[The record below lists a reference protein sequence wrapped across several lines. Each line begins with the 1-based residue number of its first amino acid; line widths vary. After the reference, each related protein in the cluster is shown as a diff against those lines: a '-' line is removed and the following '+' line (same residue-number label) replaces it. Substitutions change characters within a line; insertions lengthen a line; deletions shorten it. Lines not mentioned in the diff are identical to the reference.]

1 MKIVIAS
8 DIHGSYRY
16 AKKLME
22 AYQREGASEMIL
34 LGDLYYHGPRNLL
47 QMNIILQKLLIYSI
61 LFLVPFIVFVA
72 IVMPK

>member
-22 AYQREGASEMIL
+22 AYQREGSMSSSVGETK
-34 LGDLYYHGPRNLL
+34 N
-47 QMNIILQKLLIYSI
+47 
-61 LFLVPFIVFVA
+61 
-72 IVMPK
+72 

>member
-22 AYQREGASEMIL
+22 AYQREGASEMVL
-34 LGDLYYHGPRNLL
+34 LGDLYY